1 MPDPP
6 SGGKAALA
14 GGRARAVEIR
24 LVGTG
29 GRGGWPR
36 PDCRCASCERAR
48 SAGRRRA
55 PAHVLVD
62 GVLRIGSGGPPCRA
76 SEARHAGDGAGYR
89 LERVP
94 GGWDVTGPD
103 GARLLVGEW
112 RGPPTAP
119 PRAGDGAAEPGAPLT
134 RPRAPTPSR
143 HPPFPPRAHHHI
155 RSLPPLQ
162 P

>member
-1 MPDPP
+1 
-6 SGGKAALA
+6 
-14 GGRARAVEIR
+14 VEIR

-29 GRGGWPR
+29 GSGGWPR

-112 RGPPTAP
+112 RGPTTAP
-119 PRAGDGAAEPGAPLT
+119 PVKGEGEAGGALEASG
-134 RPRAPTPSR
+134 R
-143 HPPFPPRAHHHI
+143 HCFLVAMVKP
-155 RSLPPLQ
+155 
-162 P
+162 